1 MNLILLKSFV
11 TVARLGTFT
20 AAAGRLN
27 LSQPA
32 ISGHIRR
39 LEADLGVPLFRRGH
53 RRVELSEQGRGLLEG
68 AEAVLRV
75 SERFLAS
82 AREVAARRARAM
94 RLGFVVNTETVRMAP
109 LLGRLAA
116 TLPHLR
122 VDVAQGL
129 SGWVATGVESGRF
142 DAGFFLGPVP
152 PPGLEAVELTRL
164 TYLLCL
170 PAAWGPAALATTPE
184 ELAGLPWVWAPEG
197 ASYPIIVR
205 EMFRRHGLTP
215 RQAIE
220 ADREATIAD
229 LVSGG
234 IGVAILREP
243 LARRGAAEGRVVIR
257 EDYTAKVPLY
267 FLTRPGDD
275 PDIQDLKA
283 AVLDVFGR

>member
-1 MNLILLKSFV
+1 MNLIQLKSFV

-39 LEADLGVPLFRRGH
+39 LEEDLGVPLFLRGH
-53 RRVELSEQGRGLLEG
+53 RRVELSEQGRALLER
-68 AEAVLRV
+68 AEEVLRV
-75 SERFLAS
+75 NERFLAA
-82 AREVAARRARAM
+82 ARDMATRRARAM

-122 VDVAQGL
+122 IDVAQGL
-129 SGWVATGVESGRF
+129 SGWVATGVETGRF
-142 DAGFFLGPVP
+142 DAGFFLGPAP
-152 PPGLEAVELTRL
+152 PPGLDAVELTQL

-170 PAAWGPAALATTPE
+170 PAAWGPAALATSPE
-184 ELAGLPWVWAPEG
+184 ELARLPWVWAPEG

-205 EMFRRHGLTP
+205 EMFRRYGLTP

-243 LARRGAAEGRVVIR
+243 LARQGAAEGRVVIR
-257 EDYTAKVPLY
+257 EDYAARVPMY
-267 FLTRPGDD
+267 FLTRPESD
-275 PDIQDLKA
+275 PDVLGLKV
-283 AVLDVFGR
+283 AVLEVFGR